1 MNKIAIFLPFAVQR
15 KSCGRILSSPVHDIY
30 ASDDDIPII
39 HVDSSSSSRSIDDGA
54 ESSDDESLKDA
65 TPGITVPQD
74 IPIVDN
80 LPKEAITNILS
91 FLGNP
96 AYHNLVVSW
105 RIGAETGDIVGGITL
120 KQSPSPNAKRQAT
133 HRTLYYKQEISSAD
147 TPLAMRKPVSGVHSW
162 Y

>member
-74 IPIVDN
+74 IPIVDK

-91 FLGNP
+91 FLGDP
-96 AYHNLVVSW
+96 ASHNLVVSW
-105 RIGAETGDIVGGITL
+105 RIAETGDIVGGITL
-120 KQSPSPNAKRQAT
+120 KQSSSPNTKRRAT

-147 TPLAMRKPVSGVHSW
+147 TPLAMSNPVSGVHSW